1 MPACLH
7 TFPTSQGRD
16 YAPGKPQMY
25 PDEHSARSATT
36 PSPPCNGGEGR
47 GEEARFGFAPLLG
60 PLPTPSSRGEE
71 EKVSPNLYRTCATL
85 HDCSADLAGEVDS
98 PFIQRHSPNGE
109 AFQSARV

>member
-71 EKVSPNLYRTCATL
+71 EKACLQIFVEHARTCMIAV
-85 HDCSADLAGEVDS
+85 HDCSTDFSGKVFHPPGDLR
-98 PFIQRHSPNGE
+98 PFRNS
-109 AFQSARV
+109 